1 MKIVWH
7 GEAIRRAET
16 VWPHCE
22 LFCCATNTSQVSP
35 SPARPP
41 PCLSLSSIPHQVLPP
56 INKDIGH
63 QARNLRRLIPFQ
75 DGLCIISSQSQSR
88 KDVGQPEVILMLG
101 STSRGGVTPG
111 HNMAS
116 TFQVVPTPVRRPL

>member
-22 LFCCATNTSQVSP
+22 LFCCTTNTSQVSN
-35 SPARPP
+35 SPAPP
-41 PCLSLSSIPHQVLPP
+41 HPSLSSILHQVLPP

-75 DGLCIISSQSQSR
+75 DGLCIISSQNQSH
-88 KDVGQPEVILMLG
+88 KDAGQPEVILMLG
-101 STSRGGVTPG
+101 STSGRGVTLG
-111 HNMAS
+111 HNMAA
-116 TFQVVPTPVRRPL
+116 TLQTVPAPVTKPL